1 MAQSTKRAVRAAA
14 GRFNQL
20 TNDEL
25 RERVKEPLTE
35 SEFAALER
43 VFAQRG
49 MKMPAEHG
57 EVSEDPTPGTRV
69 ISLEELNDQ
78 DFGLDKRKTGM
89 GWPEVVAV
97 IVGMVTSV
105 LFSKLSFLTSVLL
118 GLAIAMI
125 VYGILIFARKFWREM
140 GFKSGKIE
148 GTELPRRGKNRS
160 R

>member
-1 MAQSTKRAVRAAA
+1 MALSTKRAVRAAA
-14 GRFNQL
+14 DELNQL

-25 RERVKEPLTE
+25 RRRVQEPLTE
-35 SEFAALER
+35 SQFAAIER

-49 MKMPAEHG
+49 MKMPEQHG
-57 EVSEDPTPGTRV
+57 EVTADPAPGTRV
-69 ISLEELNDQ
+69 ITLDELSGADI
-78 DFGLDKRKTGM
+78 GLDKRKTGM

-105 LFSKLSFLTSVLL
+105 VFYQKSFFTAVLL

-125 VYGILIFARKFWREM
+125 VYGILIFGRKTWREL

-148 GTELPRRGKNRS
+148 EVKIKKRKHK
-160 R
+160 